1 MDLTTLF
8 RKLQEHE
15 IELKSLVE
23 DEEGDKN
30 KKSLTLKVKEDKIS
44 NFDEDMPY
52 LVHKNK
58 LSYSKISILKS
69 SHYF

>member
-1 MDLTTLF
+1 MIFEFKNLYYMDLTRLF

-15 IELKSLVE
+15 IELKSLVKE
-23 DEEGDKN
+23 KEGDKN

-44 NFDEDMPY
+44 NFDEDMIY

-58 LSYSKISILKS
+58 
-69 SHYF
+69 